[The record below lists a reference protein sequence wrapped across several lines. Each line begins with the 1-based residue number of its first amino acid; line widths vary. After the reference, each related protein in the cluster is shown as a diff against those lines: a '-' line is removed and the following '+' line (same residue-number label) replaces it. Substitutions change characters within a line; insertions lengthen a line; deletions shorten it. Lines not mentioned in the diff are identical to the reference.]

1 MYEAR
6 KIETGPL
13 CSVLVETASHK
24 GENQDHSQC
33 FEAKYEQHI
42 LLYYYIF

>member
-1 MYEAR
+1 MYEAK

-24 GENQDHSQC
+24 GKNQDHS
-33 FEAKYEQHI
+33 
-42 LLYYYIF
+42 